1 MDSRLSAALCPYARK
16 RQRCSTSV
24 ASAFRPESIN
34 PVPIPIHDFALPAVF
49 CLRNKRKGKKFLTM
63 IRESAEKVIGQ
74 YEHIQEQLQDPEVV
88 ADLERYKQLA
98 QEEKRLAPIAAVARR
113 YLQLLR
119 EHQELEEL
127 LDSAED
133 KELAEIAKEE
143 LRTLEETLP
152 AIEEELQGLLLP
164 EDPKDQRNCIVEIRA
179 GTGGEEAALFAVDL
193 FKMYQ
198 RYADRKGWQ
207 IEVLDFHESDKGGFK
222 EIIFLVKGERAYG
235 TLKYESGVHRV
246 QRVPETESQGRI
258 HTSAASVVVLPEL
271 EDIEVEINDEDLR
284 IDVYRASGK
293 GGQHVN
299 KVETAVRIVHI
310 PTGITVQCQDE
321 RSQHRNKEKAMKI
334 LRARLYE
341 LQQQQQQAEI
351 SSQRRSMIRSGDRS
365 EKIRTYNFPQNRVTD
380 HRLQGEVKNY
390 PLKEILAGNLDPLIT
405 QLQLLDRQERLAEA
419 KRMAS

>member
-1 MDSRLSAALCPYARK
+1 
-16 RQRCSTSV
+16 
-24 ASAFRPESIN
+24 
-34 PVPIPIHDFALPAVF
+34 
-49 CLRNKRKGKKFLTM
+49 M

-98 QEEKRLAPIAAVARR
+98 QEEKRLAPIVAVARR

-179 GTGGEEAALFAVDL
+179 GTGGEEAALFAADL

>member
-1 MDSRLSAALCPYARK
+1 ML
-16 RQRCSTSV
+16 
-24 ASAFRPESIN
+24 
-34 PVPIPIHDFALPAVF
+34 
-49 CLRNKRKGKKFLTM
+49 
-63 IRESAEKVIGQ
+63 RESAEKIL
-74 YEHIQEQLQDPEVV
+74 QEYQHLQQQLQDPAVV
-88 ADLERYKQLA
+88 ADLEQYKQIA
-98 QEEKRLAPIAAVARR
+98 QEEKRLAPIAQAARR
-113 YLQLLR
+113 YLQMLH
-119 EHQELEEL
+119 EQEELEEL
-127 LDSAED
+127 LEEGTDQ
-133 KELAEIAKEE
+133 ELVEIAKEE
-143 LRTLEETLP
+143 LRRIEETLP
-152 AIEEELQGLLLP
+152 TLEEELQNLMIP

-179 GTGGEEAALFAVDL
+179 GTGGEEAALFAADL

-198 RYADRKGWQ
+198 RYADHKGWK

-222 EIIFLVKGERAYG
+222 EIIFLVKGHRAYG

-271 EDIEVEINDEDLR
+271 EDIDVEIREEDLR

-299 KVETAVRIVHI
+299 KVETAVRIVHL

-321 RSQHRNKEKAMKI
+321 RSQHRNKEKALKI

-341 LQQQQQQAEI
+341 RQQAEQQAEI
-351 SSQRRSMIRSGDRS
+351 TSQRRSMIRSGDRS

-380 HRLQGEVKNY
+380 HRLQGEAKNY

-419 KRMAS
+419 RRLAS